1 MTKRWRI
8 GIALAGLSSIGL
20 TALAA
25 VRPEA
30 AVCLSIGLR
39 DLDRLADGTLV
50 ERQLNEAQ
58 RREVLAL
65 QEQARGRIAGLLGAS
80 AAQASPVVV
89 FLEDPAALWPA
100 RYNRYASAN
109 FIGTRAC
116 VVVGPEGRNLDVVS
130 HELMH
135 AELFERVGP
144 WQRAFSV
151 PTWFDEGLA
160 MQLDY
165 REKYSLP
172 EPGVPTSSVRSLA
185 SAAEFFVNSD
195 PELTRHYAFAKA
207 EIGKWL
213 ARVGPTGLGG
223 RLDRIKSGEDFD
235 RVWRD

>member
-8 GIALAGLSSIGL
+8 VIALAGLSSIGL

-50 ERQLNEAQ
+50 ERQINEVQ
-58 RREVLAL
+58 RREVMAL
-65 QEQARGRIAGLLGAS
+65 QERARSRIAGFLGA
-80 AAQASPVVV
+80 AAVQASPVVV
-89 FLEDPAALWPA
+89 FLDDPGALWPA
-100 RYNRYASAN
+100 RYNRYASAS
-109 FIGTRAC
+109 FVGARAC
-116 VVVGPEGRNLDVVS
+116 VVVGPDGRNLDVVA

-144 WQRAFSV
+144 WQRAFSI

-160 MQLDY
+160 MQLDH

-172 EPGVPTSSVRSLA
+172 EPGVPTSSVRTLD

-213 ARVGPTGLGG
+213 ARVGPGRLAE